1 MEIEDMD
8 LEENMNMEAVLE
20 PKVGTIFNSE
30 NEAKEYYSTYA
41 KAKGFGSVVKASKK
55 RGDGG
60 MCDWEGGLDNVT
72 WIEKDARNHKDKVRR
87 SELKEGDAEAMHKYF
102 VRMQEDNG
110 NFFYAIDNNGW
121 LAGLYEERHRWVPAF
136 FKDTFWAGM
145 STTQRSKSMNAF
157 FDGYVHSNTSL
168 KEFVEQY
175 DNALRKKVQQEEEA
189 DARSL
194 NVQIQNVS
202 PYEYENQFQQAYTV
216 KKCKQFREQVAAT
229 IGCSLTVGLVVNG
242 ISQFHIEQDIL
253 VGKKHKLFKTF
264 TFLVHFNEES
274 TETNC
279 NCRLFESSKGM
290 VCAHMIKVW
299 SKKKLQVVLDKY
311 ILRRWRKNLVRSY
324 TKIKVSYVKWER
336 KPEFVRYDILAKLFN
351 EGADKVIY
359 SVAKTNRMAARLRE
373 IIVENELDVEDYPS
387 NMPTVG
393 DAQFDLESFLDNSNI
408 VGDPSKGPRRG
419 RPVEKRKQ
427 PMIRTHATGFGEI
440 ITQENGTVTESVGY
454 NGTWCYDLNESP
466 FDLGHDFC
474 RPVMEILSPASFLSG
489 SNWLFEEIRSTRWTP
504 AENKMFEDALAV
516 YDEVTPDQ
524 YNFFPKKNVV
534 RKDSM

>member
-1 MEIEDMD
+1 MSAEEFEQNWANLIKQFD
-8 LEENMNMEAVLE
+8 L
-20 PKVGTIFNSE
+20 
-30 NEAKEYYSTYA
+30 
-41 KAKGFGSVVKASKK
+41 
-55 RGDGG
+55 
-60 MCDWEGGLDNVT
+60 
-72 WIEKDARNHKDKVRR
+72 
-87 SELKEGDAEAMHKYF
+87 
-102 VRMQEDNG
+102 Q
-110 NFFYAIDNNGW
+110 NNGW
-121 LAGLYEERHRWVPAF
+121 LAGLYEERHRWIPTFV
-136 FKDTFWAGM
+136 KDTFWAGM
-145 STTQRSKSMNAF
+145 STTQRSESMNAF

-175 DNALRKKVQQEEEA
+175 DNALHKKVQQEEKA
-189 DARSL
+189 NARSL

-216 KKCKQFREQVAAT
+216 KKYKQFREQVAAT
-229 IGCSLTVGLVVNG
+229 IGCSLTIGLVVNG

-264 TFLVHFNEES
+264 TFPIHFNEES

-279 NCRLFESSKGM
+279 NCRLFESKGM

-336 KPEFVRYDILAKLFN
+336 KPEFVRYDSLAKLFN

-393 DAQFDLESFLDNSNI
+393 DAQIDLESFVDNSNT

-427 PMIRTHATGFGEI
+427 PMSEQIIRKHAQSNKRGQCSRTNATSI
-440 ITQENGTVTESVGY
+440 
-454 NGTWCYDLNESP
+454 
-466 FDLGHDFC
+466 
-474 RPVMEILSPASFLSG
+474 PVYQFIMHSFE
-489 SNWLFEEIRSTRWTP
+489 WLFRR
-504 AENKMFEDALAV
+504 NYVD
-516 YDEVTPDQ
+516 
-524 YNFFPKKNVV
+524 
-534 RKDSM
+534 